1 MEYMGREDM
10 LKYLEELNSRLA
22 GINRS
27 CEVVIFGG
35 AAMSIVFEA
44 RDATRDIDAKFRSS
58 VELRRLIKD
67 ISDDFELD
75 REWLNNDGEHYVT
88 DKMQTSL
95 YPKFLSKLAYT
106 S

>member
-27 CEVVIFGG
+27 CDIVIFGG

-44 RDATRDIDAKFRSS
+44 RDATRDIDAKFRRIMQEYVLVPAS
-58 VELRRLIKD
+58 
-67 ISDDFELD
+67 
-75 REWLNNDGEHYVT
+75 GEGGG
-88 DKMQTSL
+88 K
-95 YPKFLSKLAYT
+95 
-106 S
+106 